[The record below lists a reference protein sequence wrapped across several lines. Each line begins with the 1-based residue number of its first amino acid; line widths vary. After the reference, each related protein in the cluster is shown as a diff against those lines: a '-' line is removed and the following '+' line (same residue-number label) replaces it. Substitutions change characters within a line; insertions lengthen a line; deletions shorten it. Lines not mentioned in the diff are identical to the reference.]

1 MGRLERITD
10 DLEDRYKLI
19 FVGYGRFRW
28 IRVEMATYRDGSR
41 KIWMTLSGF
50 DWIWADLVDFGRRYL
65 WISKLDFVGY
75 SRI

>member
-1 MGRLERITD
+1 M
-10 DLEDRYKLI
+10 DLEDRFKLI
-19 FVGYGRFRW
+19 FVGLGRFHW
-28 IRVEMATYRDGSR
+28 IRVKMATDLDGSG

-50 DWIWADLVDFGRRYL
+50 DWIWADLVDFGRRYV